1 MVAAAGSRGDWS
13 IPGPARRTALLLTVA
28 TLVPTVAAYALF
40 GFAVALA
47 VFLGFVAN
55 LTPAARL
62 PWRLGLAAVA
72 TTALTGAVATALLG
86 QPVPAA
92 CFAALAC
99 LVAAPGNIWHNSL
112 LAAIPTVAAVYTT
125 LLIDADPLETLG
137 GLLVGGAAAVALMAR
152 RSGAGDLAGVPERM
166 AWRHAA
172 AMALTV
178 GGVVYVMSVLAEPW
192 GYVLPMTLTLV
203 LRPFGGETLAMARH
217 RVLGTL
223 VGVVLAAA
231 LVAVLPLWSQVLV
244 QVCLLFLLLAYST
257 LGRYALY
264 VVFVTPFVIFLGGRA
279 EAYTAEVGLQRVV
292 ATLAGAVIAGL
303 IALWLARADRADA
316 PALARVPGADIEPAQ
331 PAGGAGPDG
340 AEPGGASAQ

>member
-1 MVAAAGSRGDWS
+1 MVASAGSLGDWS
-13 IPGPARRTALLLTVA
+13 IPGPARRAALLLTVA
-28 TLVPTVAAYALF
+28 TVIPTIAAYRLL

-62 PWRLGLAAVA
+62 SWRLGLGAVA

-99 LVAAPGNIWHNSL
+99 LVAAPGNIWHNNL
-112 LAAIPTVAAVYTT
+112 LGAIPTVAAVYTT

-137 GLLVGGAAAVALMAR
+137 GLLIGGAVAVGLMAR
-152 RSGAGDLAGVPERM
+152 RPGSGDLAGVPERI

-172 AMALTV
+172 AMAITV
-178 GGVVYVMSVLAEPW
+178 GVVVYVMSVLEEPW

-203 LRPFGGETLAMARH
+203 LRPFGGETLPMARH
-217 RVLGTL
+217 RVVGTL
-223 VGVVLAAA
+223 VGAVLAAV

-279 EAYTAEVGLQRVV
+279 EAYTAEVGLQRVI

-316 PALARVPGADIEPAQ
+316 PTGTRVPPADAAPEN
-331 PAGGAGPDG
+331 
-340 AEPGGASAQ
+340 PGGGTTTEASESP

>member
-1 MVAAAGSRGDWS
+1 MAASVGSLGDWS
-13 IPGPARRTALLLTVA
+13 IPGPARRAALLLTVA
-28 TLVPTVAAYALF
+28 TVVPTIAAYRLL

-55 LTPAARL
+55 MTPAARL
-62 PWRLGLAAVA
+62 SWRLGLGAVA

-99 LVAAPGNIWHNSL
+99 LVAAPGNIWHNNL
-112 LAAIPTVAAVYTT
+112 LGAIPTVAAVYTT

-137 GLLVGGAAAVALMAR
+137 GLLIGGAVAVVVMAR
-152 RSGAGDLAGVPERM
+152 RPGSGDLAGVPERM

-172 AMALTV
+172 AMAITV
-178 GGVVYVMSVLAEPW
+178 GVVVYVMSVLEEPW

-203 LRPFGGETLAMARH
+203 LRPFGGETLPMARH
-217 RVLGTL
+217 RVVGTL
-223 VGVVLAAA
+223 VGAVLAAV

-257 LGRYALY
+257 LG
-264 VVFVTPFVIFLGGRA
+264 
-279 EAYTAEVGLQRVV
+279 
-292 ATLAGAVIAGL
+292 
-303 IALWLARADRADA
+303 
-316 PALARVPGADIEPAQ
+316 
-331 PAGGAGPDG
+331 
-340 AEPGGASAQ
+340 

>member
-1 MVAAAGSRGDWS
+1 MVAAAGSLGGWS
-13 IPGPARRTALLLTVA
+13 IPGPVRRSALLLTVA
-28 TLVPTVAAYALF
+28 IVVPTLAAYLVV
-40 GFAVALA
+40 GFATALG

-99 LVAAPGNIWHNSL
+99 LVAAPGNIWHNNL
-112 LAAIPTVAAVYTT
+112 LGAIPTVAAVYTT
-125 LLIDADPLETLG
+125 LLIDAEPVETLG
-137 GLLVGGAAAVALMAR
+137 GLLLGGAAAVALMAR
-152 RSGAGDLAGVPERM
+152 RPGSGDLAGVPERV

-172 AMALTV
+172 AMAITV
-178 GGVVYVMSVLAEPW
+178 GGVVYVMSVLEEPW

-203 LRPFGGETLAMARH
+203 LRPFAGETLPMARQ

-223 VGVVLAAA
+223 IGAVLAGAM
-231 LVAVLPLWSQVLV
+231 VAVLPLWSLLV
-244 QVCLLFLLLAYST
+244 VQACLLFLLLAYSM

-264 VVFVTPFVIFLGGRA
+264 VIFVTPFVIFLGGRA
-279 EAYTAEVGLQRVV
+279 EAYTAEVGLQRVI
-292 ATLAGAVIAGL
+292 ATLAGAVLAGL
-303 IALWLARADRADA
+303 IALWLARADRADS
-316 PALARVPGADIEPAQ
+316 PTGTRVPPADVEPEN
-331 PAGGAGPDG
+331 PTGGTAP
-340 AEPGGASAQ
+340 EASEST